1 MEQITL
7 MVDLKSQYIQKV
19 CFECFSMSHLHCSFP
34 VSSFLYF
41 FLPPSR
47 QPNGYIICTVLSTL
61 ADDNMGY
68 ITVTTGD
75 PATFSCEFL
84 RRDTDFNITWK
95 IRGFEYPCDSLQ
107 KDSGVQCYIAGNAS
121 VLQIVNTTVLGTGT
135 HEVKCILQ
143 PNIHQNYTN
152 DVSFQSELNE
162 NITRTATLEVMME
175 VTSTMSEFHC
185 IPFPTLSL
193 YCCKLGCTHLHILI
207 NGLFPF
213 SRCISNCSTDT
224 RK

>member
-1 MEQITL
+1 MNASACPTCIVFSLFLLFSISFSLLHVNL
-7 MVDLKSQYIQKV
+7 MD
-19 CFECFSMSHLHCSFP
+19 
-34 VSSFLYF
+34 
-41 FLPPSR
+41 
-47 QPNGYIICTVLSTL
+47 IIIIFTVLSTL
-61 ADDNMGY
+61 ADDNISN

-135 HEVKCILQ
+135 HEVECILQ

-193 YCCKLGCTHLHILI
+193 YCCELTWLHHF
-207 NGLFPF
+207 GTFDYGSFPL
-213 SRCISNCSTDT
+213 SRSIPNCSTDN